1 MKTQVAIIGAGPS
14 GLLLGRLLEL
24 QGIANVII
32 RPDLFDRQKQAVL
45 RYPFLI
51 VDGVLQQQEGVRSV
65 RAERV
70 QPLAGAASVE
80 VVVDGV
86 SMGSQTVPI
95 AGGGAVY
102 GTGLYDTATYG
113 GGTNRKQ
120 WHRMLP
126 LRSDGRTAVVKL
138 VYVGQ
143 EAWKVYAYHLGLVPE
158 TMPRAFAE

>member
-1 MKTQVAIIGAGPS
+1 MSA
-14 GLLLGRLLEL
+14 
-24 QGIANVII
+24 
-32 RPDLFDRQKQAVL
+32 
-45 RYPFLI
+45 
-51 VDGVLQQQEGVRSV
+51 
-65 RAERV
+65 
-70 QPLAGAASVE
+70 AGAASVE

>member
-1 MKTQVAIIGAGPS
+1 M
-14 GLLLGRLLEL
+14 
-24 QGIANVII
+24 
-32 RPDLFDRQKQAVL
+32 LFE
-45 RYPFLI
+45 
-51 VDGVLQQQEGVRSV
+51 EGVGTSANSSNLQAEYEGPGLTLGTNRGRWVDV
-65 RAERV
+65 RGEYE
-70 QPLAGAASVE
+70 PHAGAASVE